1 MVPPRS
7 PPAMISTCSSMVAMT
22 GNWVSGSNSL
32 DDAPC
37 KPTTLREYS
46 ITKSAAY
53 AGKFM
58 RPRFDVPDS
67 PLGRY
72 EMLSLHVY
80 LFVRRI
86 KGRSPALKAIGQEV
100 TDEFFR
106 DVDHSLR
113 ELGIGDSG
121 VPKRMKKLARMF
133 YGRIESYDK
142 ALEANDHPALVAA
155 LARNIR
161 PDSDS
166 WSGAAALADYVGRA
180 VRLLESQPDEVLAS
194 GKVIF
199 PDAGALE
206 TPRN

>member
-1 MVPPRS
+1 
-7 PPAMISTCSSMVAMT
+7 MILSLFSRKAKANEAITIALYDAIVA
-22 GNWVSGSNSL
+22 
-32 DDAPC
+32 AARQPYF
-37 KPTTLREYS
+37 YS
-46 ITKSAAY
+46 DL
-53 AGKFM
+53 
-58 RPRFDVPDS
+58 DVPDS

-72 EMLSLHVY
+72 EMLSLHVF

-86 KGRSPALKAIGQEV
+86 KGRSPALKAIGQEA

-142 ALEANDHPALVAA
+142 ALHDNDRLALVAA

-161 PDSDS
+161 PDSDN
-166 WSGAAALADYVGRA
+166 WKGADLLADYVDR
-180 VRLLESQPDEVLAS
+180 VVLQLESQTDDVLAS
-194 GKVIF
+194 GNVVF
-199 PDAGALE
+199 PDAGAQQAGQGRE
-206 TPRN
+206 GSKQ

>member
-1 MVPPRS
+1 
-7 PPAMISTCSSMVAMT
+7 VA
-22 GNWVSGSNSL
+22 
-32 DDAPC
+32 AARQPYF
-37 KPTTLREYS
+37 YS
-46 ITKSAAY
+46 
-53 AGKFM
+53 
-58 RPRFDVPDS
+58 DLEVPDS

-121 VPKRMKKLARMF
+121 VPKRMKKLVRMF

-142 ALEANDHPALVAA
+142 ALESNDQPALVAA
-155 LARNIR
+155 LARNVR
-161 PDSDS
+161 PDSDN
-166 WSGAAALADYVGRA
+166 WSGAATLAHYVERV
-180 VRLLESQPDEVLAS
+180 VRSLENQPDEVLAS

-199 PDAGALE
+199 PDPGALE
-206 TPRN
+206 TSQN

>member
-1 MVPPRS
+1 
-7 PPAMISTCSSMVAMT
+7 MILSLFSRKAKANEAITIALYDAIVA
-22 GNWVSGSNSL
+22 
-32 DDAPC
+32 AARQPYF
-37 KPTTLREYS
+37 YS
-46 ITKSAAY
+46 DL
-53 AGKFM
+53 
-58 RPRFDVPDS
+58 DVPDS

-142 ALEANDHPALVAA
+142 ALESNDHPALIAA

-166 WSGAAALADYVGRA
+166 WSGATRLADYVEQV
-180 VRLLESQPDEVLAS
+180 VRLLENQPDDVLAS

-199 PDAGALE
+199 PDASALE
-206 TPRN
+206 TSRN